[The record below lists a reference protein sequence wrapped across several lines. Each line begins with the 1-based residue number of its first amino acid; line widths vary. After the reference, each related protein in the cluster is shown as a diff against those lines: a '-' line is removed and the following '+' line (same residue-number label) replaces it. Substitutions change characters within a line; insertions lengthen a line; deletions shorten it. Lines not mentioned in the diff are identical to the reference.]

1 MGEVKPH
8 YYTMASQLR
17 RSADQL
23 LDGEGG
29 SNGGPRVVPASA
41 NRARHT
47 PQASSSSAS
56 SSSNEMNISSPEVE
70 NGPMDRGEESWG
82 RGGEVNKE
90 SNIANGSSGSDG
102 GKEEKYSR
110 LRVNNNNLDDTTG
123 KLAYTKFDDD
133 FNVTATSSL
142 DDSDIG
148 HSTMPEVHT
157 LSRPHD
163 YWLCGET
170 YIIG

>member
-29 SNGGPRVVPASA
+29 SSGGPRIVPVAT
-41 NRARHT
+41 NTTRARHT

-82 RGGEVNKE
+82 RGEEVNKE
-90 SNIANGSSGSDG
+90 CNIGNGISGSDGGGGG

-123 KLAYTKFDDD
+123 KQLAYTKFDDD

-142 DDSDIG
+142 DESDIG
-148 HSTMPEVHT
+148 HTTTMP
-157 LSRPHD
+157 
-163 YWLCGET
+163 
-170 YIIG
+170 